1 MMLGGGEPQ
10 RDPGADT
17 TFDNSA
23 EARGA
28 DVEVA
33 LLLSSGLV
41 TTVAAAVEAL
51 GGDSRCELL
60 ARAGRVGRRGAWD
73 WC

>member
-1 MMLGGGEPQ
+1 MLAGKEPQ
-10 RDPGADT
+10 RALGADT
-17 TFDNSA
+17 TFDNNA

-41 TTVAAAVEAL
+41 TTVAAAVDAL
-51 GGDSRCELL
+51 GGDRRYELWVL
-60 ARAGRVGRRGAWD
+60 VGLREGCD

>member
-1 MMLGGGEPQ
+1 MILAGGEPQ

-17 TFDNSA
+17 TFDNNA

-51 GGDSRCELL
+51 GGDNRCELWFL
-60 ARAGRVGRRGAWD
+60 AGLREVCD
-73 WC
+73 